1 VTNWNG
7 TEATAYMVEP
17 YEGEVGNEIGDE
29 VEDLIKTFMHFT
41 DRDST
46 LMTLWA
52 FHANKFKWFRFTPR
66 LGFTAGTES
75 CGKSQGLKVCSFLT
89 NRSYYLADTTAASFF
104 TLTGEGDNA
113 LFVDEL
119 PDLLKDGDK
128 STVLT
133 SLKTGVDHMGV
144 ATRIEMHNGQRRV
157 MRFSTHAPV
166 AFSGV
171 GVDGKVDRQ
180 VYSRTLWIHMQP
192 AYKHEQPKSF
202 YLPEH
207 EPMFREKT
215 SKILKWMNEQEEQI
229 RGFNRDSMPSYI
241 QRRDKD
247 KWESLFAIASVL
259 GEKWLERVQRISL
272 EVKQDDVLTKETTVL
287 KDIQDIYY
295 DWNDYSGE
303 ERDNKVANAELSQ
316 LFHKWTDED
325 GYKPFIHYNKGYT
338 EKEKYIRP
346 DQVSKILRSF
356 GLKTESHRSLFDKED
371 RRRGYLWGL
380 LLDRADRHLPEEFRR
395 PEDVSC
401 RTVASDKV
409 EEGHDGIPF

>member
-1 VTNWNG
+1 
-7 TEATAYMVEP
+7 
-17 YEGEVGNEIGDE
+17 
-29 VEDLIKTFMHFT
+29 
-41 DRDST
+41 
-46 LMTLWA
+46 
-52 FHANKFKWFRFTPR
+52 
-66 LGFTAGTES
+66 
-75 CGKSQGLKVCSFLT
+75 
-89 NRSYYLADTTAASFF
+89 
-104 TLTGEGDNA
+104 
-113 LFVDEL
+113 
-119 PDLLKDGDK
+119 
-128 STVLT
+128 
-133 SLKTGVDHMGV
+133 
-144 ATRIEMHNGQRRV
+144 
-157 MRFSTHAPV
+157 
-166 AFSGV
+166 
-171 GVDGKVDRQ
+171 
-180 VYSRTLWIHMQP
+180 
-192 AYKHEQPKSF
+192 
-202 YLPEH
+202 
-207 EPMFREKT
+207 MFREKT

-241 QRRDKD
+241 QRRDRD

-272 EVKQDDVLTKETTVL
+272 EVKQDDVLTRETTLL